1 MRTCPAATVHAVAP
15 RRPGPVFKR
24 RRHAICT
31 LQGMGGWGV
40 LLLMTV
46 ATVVVLISIPAA
58 LAIILAVRRRRS
70 DGSASRMQVEA
81 RVVDKRSL
89 IARGGASVGQRDFVT
104 FQFPDGNRVE
114 LAVPASEAG
123 MLIVGD
129 EGRLEWQGSSY
140 LGFAREIMR

>member
-1 MRTCPAATVHAVAP
+1 
-15 RRPGPVFKR
+15 
-24 RRHAICT
+24 
-31 LQGMGGWGV
+31 MGGWGV

-46 ATVVVLISIPAA
+46 GTVVVLVGILIV
-58 LAIILAVRRRRS
+58 LAIILALRRRRS
-70 DGSASRMQVEA
+70 VRSVSRMHVEA

-89 IARGGASVGQRDFVT
+89 IAGGGASVDQRCYVT

-129 EGRLEWQGSSY
+129 EGRLEWEGSSY
-140 LGFAREIMR
+140 LGFAREILR